1 MRGMRCPVSSWMH
14 RADGTRSP
22 SAWPGARDWRS
33 RLPANRM
40 RSTKPWATASST
52 TVIVASSRSVRSRSG
67 RTELYHPAKSSGEF
81 RKSLRH
87 RPIHLAPERHHEVGD
102 AVEPFPSP
110 LVEFGRLTV
119 TWGQRIDFVIGPCET
134 QREPFLSLAAEF
146 GEPMRRRH
154 GEWRKLV
161 CQPVG
166 FAEIAGIGH
175 AGLFP

>member
-1 MRGMRCPVSSWMH
+1 MILLLR
-14 RADGTRSP
+14 
-22 SAWPGARDWRS
+22 
-33 RLPANRM
+33 
-40 RSTKPWATASST
+40 KPT
-52 TVIVASSRSVRSRSG
+52 
-67 RTELYHPAKSSGEF
+67 
-81 RKSLRH
+81 LRH
-87 RPIHLAPERHHEVGD
+87 IPCLLLSFFFNDTATTEIYTLSLHDALPIIHLAPERHHEVGD

-119 TWGQRIDFVIGPCET
+119 TWCQRIDFVIGACET
-134 QREPFLSLAAEF
+134 QREPFLALAAEF